1 MAEPWQHALC
11 LDRAVREWGL
21 ERAPIDPQDYEGV
34 KPYIRRI
41 WTTYSKE
48 ELRGEVRLSG
58 GTLVPARVLLAYFKG
73 HFLYREVPENDQALW
88 PDFLEELGF
97 PHKTPKRE
105 EYDRLWDVLSWHGE
119 TRDHLRYHPSG
130 DRDFLGTLDS
140 IFHFRAQRLR
150 DLEEGF
156 KRFFLEGKK
165 PEREPFPGFYQKL
178 KEAMELLLD
187 APEGLDLCDREAV
200 LAFLEGSGLR
210 IRHPHPVLLLFHR
223 SEKALERLWLHL
235 KGKGRESQG
244 RSTVR
249 VEFLEAPPGDV
260 RVRPLPPEA
269 PPLLEGWRV
278 HGEVALEDGR
288 FRRFTWVPR
297 CTPEGNPL
305 PEEVEVAFPEGE
317 RVRFRLHHR
326 AWAVRASQAEWV
338 PGRPFEVRTLGFDR
352 AKHPLRFFLDTGE
365 GPEEDPERLVPYLQ
379 GESQA
384 LYVEVRLDGRAEVWQ
399 LLARFPIRVDPK
411 IRVEEEPAGLR
422 LFVYPNRF
430 PLVYQLWA
438 GGTLLEE
445 RRVTPGPQGHLVP
458 AGLVPLEVRVVG
470 WPEPFPLPPKG
481 LEAWWRRG
489 LGWGSLA
496 NREA

>member
-1 MAEPWQHALC
+1 M
-11 LDRAVREWGL
+11 
-21 ERAPIDPQDYEGV
+21 
-34 KPYIRRI
+34 
-41 WTTYSKE
+41 
-48 ELRGEVRLSG
+48 SG

-73 HFLYREVPENDQALW
+73 HFLYREVPENDQAFW
-88 PDFLEELGF
+88 PEFLKQTGLPG
-97 PHKTPKRE
+97 TLPKPQ
-105 EYDRLWDVLSWHGE
+105 EYDRLWFVLEWYEE
-119 TRDHLRYHPSG
+119 TRPHLRYHPGG

-156 KRFFLEGKK
+156 KSFFLEGKK

-178 KEAMELLLD
+178 KEAIELLLD

-249 VEFLEAPPGDV
+249 VEFLEVPLGDV
-260 RVRPLPPEA
+260 RVRAALPGTL
-269 PPLLEGWRV
+269 PLLEGWRV
-278 HGEVALEDGR
+278 RGEVLLEDGR

-297 CTPEGNPL
+297 CTPEGDPL

-326 AWAVRASQAEWV
+326 AWAVRASRAEWV
-338 PGRPFEVRTLGFDR
+338 PGQPFEVRPLGFDR

-365 GPEEDPERLVPYLQ
+365 GPAEDPERLVPHLQ
-379 GESQA
+379 GESQT
-384 LYVEVRLDGRAEVWQ
+384 LYVEVRLDGRAEAWQ

-411 IRVEEEPAGLR
+411 VRVEEEPAGLR
-422 LFVYPNRF
+422 LFVHPLRF

-438 GGTLLEE
+438 GGTLVEE
-445 RRVTPGPQGHLVP
+445 RRVNPGPEGHLVP
-458 AGLVPLEVRVVG
+458 AGLVPFEVRVVG
-470 WPEPFPLPPKG
+470 WPEPFPLPPRRR
-481 LEAWWRRG
+481 EAWWRRG

-496 NREA
+496 KLDPI